1 MSFHSPYD
9 VAMLRRLYTEAMVDT
24 CVIQT
29 RQEGAGDYGYGQPT
43 YANGTAIACLFV
55 AKPGEEVD
63 GAQAQGVDGEIWL
76 PWATTVSN
84 LSRIKLTK
92 VYAKALPVVQVFEI
106 VAGPARSQIRNVVKV
121 KLVTDGTET

>member
-1 MSFHSPYD
+1 MFHSPYD
-9 VAMLRRLYTEAMVDT
+9 VAMLRRQYTSALVDT
-24 CVIQT
+24 CVLQT

-43 YANGTAIACLFV
+43 YTNGTVIACLFV
-55 AKPGEEVD
+55 AKPGDESD

-76 PWATTVSN
+76 PWALTISN

-92 VYAKALPVVQVFEI
+92 VYAKALPVAQVFEI
-106 VAGPARSQIRNVVKV
+106 VAGPAKSQIRNVVKV

>member
-1 MSFHSPYD
+1 MFHSTYD
-9 VAMLRRLYTEAMVDT
+9 VAMLRRQYTSALVDT

-29 RQEGAGDYGYGQPT
+29 RQEGVGDYGYGQPT
-43 YANGTAIACLFV
+43 YTNETATACLFV
-55 AKPGEEVD
+55 AKPGDETD

-76 PWATTVSN
+76 PWATAIST

-92 VYAKALPVVQVFEI
+92 AYAKALPVTEVFEI

>member
-9 VAMLRRLYTEAMVDT
+9 VAMLRRLYTEALVDT

-29 RQEGAGDYGYGQPT
+29 RQAVDNGYGYGST
-43 YANGTAIACLFV
+43 YTDGSSTACLFV
-55 AKPGEEVD
+55 AKPGDEVE

-76 PWATTVSN
+76 PWATVVST

-92 VYAKALPVVQVFEI
+92 VYAKAMPAVEVFEI
-106 VAGPARSQIRNVVKV
+106 VAGPARSQMRNVVKV
-121 KLVTDGTET
+121 KLVTDGSGA